1 MYISYEI
8 KRRGYNLIYKNDIN
22 KVHMLQKLHEFFKN
36 ALQNTRSM
44 KTYVSLQFSKQEK
57 HALYCNMPNSHEKSR
72 LFLAPKREV
81 FLVHYQ
87 KLSLNFSCSLYH
99 LLLF

>member
-1 MYISYEI
+1 MLREYENSIFFVEKSLYIHKYMYISYEI

-57 HALYCNMPNSHEKSR
+57 HARYCNN
-72 LFLAPKREV
+72 V
-81 FLVHYQ
+81 
-87 KLSLNFSCSLYH
+87 
-99 LLLF
+99 